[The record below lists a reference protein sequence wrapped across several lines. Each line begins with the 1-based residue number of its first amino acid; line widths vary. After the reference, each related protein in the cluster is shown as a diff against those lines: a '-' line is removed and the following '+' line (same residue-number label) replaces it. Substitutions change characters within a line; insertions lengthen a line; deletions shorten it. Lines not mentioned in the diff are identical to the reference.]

1 MSRARALVTG
11 GGGFLGRAIVEE
23 LLADGAEV
31 RTLSR
36 AEHPELAA
44 LGVEHVRGDLAGPLS
59 EFERAFRGCD
69 VVFHTAAKA
78 GVWGPRA
85 QYERAN
91 VLATQNVIAAC
102 ERARVGKLVFTS
114 SPSVTFDGN
123 DHLQAGNDLPYARRF
138 LAHYPRTKAE
148 AERRVLASNGRW
160 GLATCALRPHLVFG
174 PRDPHLVPRV
184 IERARAGK
192 LAVVGS
198 GSNLVSLTCVENAAR
213 AHLDAAAALSPG
225 APHAGRAYFIA
236 QTEPVK
242 LWEWI
247 FALLDAAGVERPTR
261 RVSLRAAYS
270 AGFAAEAAWK
280 TLRLAGEPP
289 MTRFVA
295 LQLARSHTYDLEP
308 ARRDFG
314 YRERIGMAQATE
326 RLLSDLRTR
335 RAATASGAAA
345 PHRASGPA

>member
-11 GGGFLGRAIVEE
+11 GGGFLGRAIVEA
-23 LLADGAEV
+23 LLADGSEV

-36 AEHPELAA
+36 GAHPELET
-44 LGVEHVRGDLAGPLS
+44 LGVEHVRGDLADPLTS
-59 EFERAFRGCD
+59 EIERAFRGRD

-85 QYERAN
+85 EYERAN

-114 SPSVTFDGN
+114 SPSVTFDGR

-138 LAHYPRTKAE
+138 LAHYPRTKAQ
-148 AERRVLASNGRW
+148 AERAVLAANGRW

-184 IERARAGK
+184 IARARARK

-198 GSNLVSLTCVENAAR
+198 GSNLVSLTCVENAAC
-213 AHLDAAAALSPG
+213 AHLDAAATLRIG
-225 APHAGRAYFIA
+225 APHAGRAYFLA
-236 QTEPVK
+236 QSEPVN

-247 FALLDAAGVERPTR
+247 FALLDAAGAPRPVR
-261 RVSLRAAYS
+261 RVPLRAAYA
-270 AGFAAEAAWK
+270 AGAAAEAAWK
-280 TLRLAGEPP
+280 MLRLEGEPP

-295 LQLARSHTYDLEP
+295 LELARSHTYDLEP

-314 YRERIGMAQATE
+314 YRERIGMADATE
-326 RLLSDLRTR
+326 RLLSDLRAR
-335 RAATASGAAA
+335 RASSANDPAAS
-345 PHRASGPA
+345 HRAG